1 MKVKKLICITGIIL
15 IACTVT
21 GDLFAA
27 ETDTAQTAE
36 LSHTEDKR
44 EKDVFILKIENGYLN
59 VYYKETGNIY
69 LKTGTLSGNLPKSD
83 VTRLEKGV
91 EIRGKE
97 ELRRAVEDYCS

>member
-44 EKDVFILKIENGYLN
+44 EEDVFILKIENEASPAKA
-59 VYYKETGNIY
+59 KEM
-69 LKTGTLSGNLPKSD
+69 LQHASD
-83 VTRLEKGV
+83 
-91 EIRGKE
+91 
-97 ELRRAVEDYCS
+97 ELLTQSRFKAVRIGLDVDPV